1 MAKQTI
7 LEKINQRE
15 RQLLVHCCLYYG
27 MNVNIISDDT
37 YDKFSFDLA
46 DLIKE
51 HPNAFKKSVYY
62 YEFRNFDPSTGL
74 GLNYK
79 KPEII
84 KVAHRLKNIMKRKQ
98 LKNDR
103 RRS

>member
-15 RQLLVHCCLYYG
+15 RQLLVHCFLYYEK
-27 MNVNIISDDT
+27 NKNIINDDQ
-37 YDKFSFDLA
+37 YDRFSFDLA
-46 DLIKE
+46 DLIKKY
-51 HPNAFKKSVYY
+51 PDDFKKSVYC

-84 KVAHRLKNIMKRKQ
+84 NTGLKLLNRFEKRN
-98 LKNDR
+98 KNE
-103 RRS
+103 

>member
-27 MNVNIISDDT
+27 MNVNIISDDK
-37 YDKFSFDLA
+37 YDFFSFDLA
-46 DLIKE
+46 NLIKE
-51 HPNAFKKSVYY
+51 HPDDFKKSAYH

-79 KPEII
+79 KPKII
-84 KVAHRLKNIMKRKQ
+84 NTGLKLLNRFEKRNK
-98 LKNDR
+98 K
-103 RRS
+103 

>member
-1 MAKQTI
+1 MTKQTI

-27 MNVNIISDDT
+27 MNENIISDDK
-37 YDKFSFDLA
+37 YDFFSFDLA
-46 DLIKE
+46 YLIKKYPE
-51 HPNAFKKSVYY
+51 DFKKSAYC

-79 KPEII
+79 KPEIF
-84 KVAHRLKNIMKRKQ
+84 KAAYRLKKYHK
-98 LKNDR
+98 KEVTKK
-103 RRS
+103 

>member
-15 RQLLVHCCLYYG
+15 RQLLVHCFLYYEK
-27 MNVNIISDDT
+27 NKNIISDDQ
-37 YDKFSFDLA
+37 YDRFSFDLA
-46 DLIKE
+46 DLIKKY
-51 HPNAFKKSVYY
+51 PDDFKKSGYY
-62 YEFRNFDPSTGL
+62 HEFRNFDPSTGL

-84 KVAHRLKNIMKRKQ
+84 NTGLKLLNRFEKRNK
-98 LKNDR
+98 K
-103 RRS
+103 

>member
-27 MNVNIISDDT
+27 MNKNIISDDT
-37 YDKFSFDLA
+37 YDFFSFDLA
-46 DLIKE
+46 DLIKK
-51 HPNAFKKSVYY
+51 HPDDFKKSAYH

-79 KPEII
+79 KPEI
-84 KVAHRLKNIMKRKQ
+84 LKASYHLRKYH
-98 LKNDR
+98 KKEVTKK
-103 RRS
+103 

>member
-27 MNVNIISDDT
+27 MNENIISDDT

-46 DLIKE
+46 DLIKK

-62 YEFRNFDPSTGL
+62 YEFRNFNPSTGL

-84 KVAHRLKNIMKRKQ
+84 RVAHRLKNIIIRRKQ
-98 LKNDR
+98 YEKTN
-103 RRS
+103 